1 MTDADNRPAVVGQV
15 ERPVR
20 PGARAPHYVV
30 RTCVWNGMAWTVS
43 LTVPTKL
50 ELRAR
55 LYTRAE
61 VDAMAA
67 SERAKAMHDAARWVD
82 EEVGHAVQDG
92 WSIEAV
98 QALMATRDMLKA
110 HADMR
115 ATTVEVKA

>member
-1 MTDADNRPAVVGQV
+1 MSERQPAVGAPVEPSVRPA
-15 ERPVR
+15 
-20 PGARAPHYVV
+20 ASAPHCTV

-55 LYTRAE
+55 LYARAE
-61 VDAMAA
+61 VDAMVN
-67 SERAKAMHDAARWVD
+67 SERQKTLRDAARWVD

-92 WSIEAV
+92 WSVEAV

-110 HADMR
+110 HADMQ

>member
-20 PGARAPHYVV
+20 PRSAAPHYTV
-30 RTCVWNGMAWTVS
+30 RNCIWNGMAWTVS

-61 VDAMAA
+61 VDAMVA
-67 SERAKAMHDAARWVD
+67 SERTKALNDAARWVD
-82 EEVGHAVQDG
+82 EETGHALQDG
-92 WSIEAV
+92 WNVEAV

-110 HADMR
+110 HADMQ